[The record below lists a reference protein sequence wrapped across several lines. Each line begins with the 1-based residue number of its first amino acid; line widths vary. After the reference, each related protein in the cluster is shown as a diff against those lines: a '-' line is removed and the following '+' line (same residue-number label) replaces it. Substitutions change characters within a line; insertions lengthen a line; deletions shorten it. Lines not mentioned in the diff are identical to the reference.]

1 MGLTK
6 WILKNPKVDY
16 ENMSR
21 TLGVSELIC
30 RVLVNRKI
38 YEQIDA
44 MAFISPELNMLYN
57 PRLMKDLGKAADIIK
72 DKITSGKKIRI
83 VGDYDVDG
91 VISTYILMEALTH
104 CGALVDYDIP
114 HRVHDGYGINVSIV
128 EKAYKDG
135 IDTIITCD
143 NGIAAIDQI
152 KHAKQL
158 GMTVIVTD
166 HHEVPFVVCEDGSRC
181 HVIPDADAVV
191 DCKQTDCNYPFKLL
205 CGAAVAFKLVQVL
218 FEEFQISKD
227 IEERLYEMVAIATV
241 CDVVDLVSENRI
253 FVKKGLKTLSNTK
266 NPGLLA
272 LLMETGIHDKEL
284 SVYHLGFIIGPCIN
298 ASGRLEC
305 ARKGLEMLLCKN
317 IDEAIPL
324 ARELAQLNAQRK
336 SMTQEGIEEVC
347 AAIESSDIKNDKV
360 FIVYNNNI
368 HESIAGII
376 AGKIRERY
384 NVPTL
389 VLTDSENGVKGSG
402 RSIEEYNMFEELL
415 ACRDLLDKFGGHPMA
430 AGLSLPYE
438 NIELLRRAMNEN
450 TTLTEDDLV
459 PKLYIDA
466 QVPIETISLSMA
478 QEISILEP
486 YGKGNSK
493 PVFADKNV
501 AVTRATVIGANKNV
515 LKLKLS
521 KKTGKSID
529 AIYFGNIEDFDSYIA
544 TKFGENEKNL
554 MYEGKINNVVLDLAF
569 NIDINQYNN
578 MKSVQLVVQ
587 NFR

>member
-44 MAFISPELNMLYN
+44 MAFINPELSMLYN

-72 DKITSGKKIRI
+72 DKITSGRKIRI

-104 CGALVDYDIP
+104 CGADVDYDIP

-135 IDTIITCD
+135 VDTIITCD

-205 CGAAVAFKLVQVL
+205 CGAGVAFKLVQVL
-218 FEEFQISKD
+218 FEEFHISKD

-317 IDEAIPL
+317 VDDAIPL
-324 ARELAQLNAQRK
+324 ARELAQLNAERK

-347 AAIESSDIKNDKV
+347 AAIENTDIRNDKV
-360 FIVYNNNI
+360 FIIYNKNI

-376 AGKIRERY
+376 AGKIREKY

-450 TTLTEDDLV
+450 TVLTEDDLV

-529 AIYFGNIEDFDSYIA
+529 AIYFGSIEDFDNYIG

-578 MKSVQLVVQ
+578 MKSVQLVLQ

>member
-1 MGLTK
+1 MTK
-6 WILKNPKVDY
+6 WILKNPKVDF

-38 YEQIDA
+38 YEHIDA
-44 MAFISPELNMLYN
+44 LAFINPELSKLYN

-72 DKITSGKKIRI
+72 DKINLGKKIRI

-104 CGALVDYDIP
+104 CGAVVDYDIP

-143 NGIAAIDQI
+143 NGIAAIEQI

-191 DCKQTDCNYPFKLL
+191 DCKQTDCEYPFKLL
-205 CGAAVAFKLVQVL
+205 CGAGVAFKLVQVL
-218 FEEFQISKD
+218 FEEFHISKD

-253 FVKKGLKTLSNTK
+253 FVKKGLKTLGNTK

-317 IDEAIPL
+317 IDDAIPL
-324 ARELAQLNAQRK
+324 ARELAQLNAERK

-347 AAIESSDIKNDKV
+347 AAIENTDIKNDKV
-360 FIVYNNNI
+360 FIIYNKNI

-376 AGKIRERY
+376 AGKIREKY

-415 ACRDLLDKFGGHPMA
+415 ACRDLLDKIGGHPMA

-450 TTLTEDDLV
+450 TVLTEDDLV

-529 AIYFGNIEDFDSYIA
+529 AIYFGSIEDFDNYIS

-578 MKSVQLVVQ
+578 MKSVQLVLQ

>member
-104 CGALVDYDIP
+104 CGAVVDYDIP

-205 CGAAVAFKLVQVL
+205 CGAAVAFKLVQAL

-317 IDEAIPL
+317 IDDAIPL
-324 ARELAQLNAQRK
+324 ARELAQLNAERK

-347 AAIESSDIKNDKV
+347 AAIENTDIKNDKV
-360 FIVYNNNI
+360 FIIYNKNI

-376 AGKIRERY
+376 AGKIREKY

-450 TTLTEDDLV
+450 TVLTEDDLV

-529 AIYFGNIEDFDSYIA
+529 AIYFGNIEDFDNYIA

-578 MKSVQLVVQ
+578 MKSVQLVLQ

>member
-1 MGLTK
+1 MVLTK
-6 WILKNPKVDY
+6 WILKNPKVDF

-21 TLGVSELIC
+21 MLGVSELIC

-44 MAFISPELNMLYN
+44 MAFINPELSMLYN

-72 DKITSGKKIRI
+72 DKINSGKKIRI

-91 VISTYILMEALTH
+91 VISTYVLIEALTH

-114 HRVHDGYGINVSIV
+114 HRVHDGYGINASIID
-128 EKAYKDG
+128 KAYKDG

-166 HHEVPFVVCEDGSRC
+166 HHEVPFVACEDGSRC

-205 CGAAVAFKLVQVL
+205 CGAGVAFKLAQVL
-218 FEEFQISKD
+218 FEEFPISKG
-227 IEERLYEMVAIATV
+227 IEEQLYEMVAIATV

-253 FVKKGLKTLSNTK
+253 FVKKGLETLANTK

-272 LLMETGIHDKEL
+272 LLLETGIQDKEL

-317 IDEAIPL
+317 IDDAIPL
-324 ARELAQLNAQRK
+324 ARELAQLNAERK

-347 AAIESSDIKNDKV
+347 AAIENSEIKNDKV

-376 AGKIRERY
+376 AGKIREKY
-384 NVPTL
+384 NVPTF
-389 VLTDSENGVKGSG
+389 VLTDSESGVKGSG
-402 RSIEEYNMFEELL
+402 RSIDEYNMFEELL

-438 NIELLRRAMNEN
+438 NIELLRRAMNEK
-450 TTLTEDDLV
+450 TTLTEDDLI

-466 QVPIETISLSMA
+466 QVPIETINLSMA
-478 QEISILEP
+478 QEISVLEP

-501 AVTRATVIGANKNV
+501 AVRRATVIGANKNV
-515 LKLKLS
+515 IRLKLS
-521 KKTGKSID
+521 KKTGKDID
-529 AIYFGNIEDFDSYIA
+529 AIYFGNILDFDSYIVD
-544 TKFGENEKNL
+544 KFGENEKNL
-554 MYEGKINNVVLDLAF
+554 MYEGKNNNVVLDLAF

-578 MKSVQLVVQ
+578 IKSVQLILQ

>member
-1 MGLTK
+1 MVLTK
-6 WILKNPKVDY
+6 WILKNPKVDF

-21 TLGVSELIC
+21 MLGVSELIC

-44 MAFISPELNMLYN
+44 MAFINPELSMLYN

-72 DKITSGKKIRI
+72 DKINSGKKIRI

-91 VISTYILMEALTH
+91 VISTYVLMEALTH

-114 HRVHDGYGINVSIV
+114 HRVHDGYGINASIID
-128 EKAYKDG
+128 KAYKDG

-205 CGAAVAFKLVQVL
+205 CGAGVAFKLSQVL
-218 FEEFQISKD
+218 FEEFHISKD
-227 IEERLYEMVAIATV
+227 IEEQLYEMVAIATV

-253 FVKKGLKTLSNTK
+253 FVKKGLETLANTK

-272 LLMETGIHDKEL
+272 LLLETGIQDKEL

-317 IDEAIPL
+317 IDDAIPL
-324 ARELAQLNAQRK
+324 ARELAQLNAERK

-347 AAIESSDIKNDKV
+347 AAIENSEIKNDKV

-376 AGKIRERY
+376 AGKIREKY
-384 NVPTL
+384 NVPTF
-389 VLTDSENGVKGSG
+389 VLTDSESGVKGSG
-402 RSIEEYNMFEELL
+402 RSIDEYNMFEELL

-438 NIELLRRAMNEN
+438 NIELLRRAMNEK
-450 TTLTEDDLV
+450 TTLTEDDLI

-466 QVPIETISLSMA
+466 QVPIETINLSMA
-478 QEISILEP
+478 QEISVLEP

-501 AVTRATVIGANKNV
+501 AVRRATVIGANKNV
-515 LKLKLS
+515 IRLKLS
-521 KKTGKSID
+521 KKTGKDID
-529 AIYFGNIEDFDSYIA
+529 AIYFGNILDFDSYIVD
-544 TKFGENEKNL
+544 KFGENEKNL
-554 MYEGKINNVVLDLAF
+554 MYEGKNNNVVLDLAF

-578 MKSVQLVVQ
+578 IKSVQLILQ

>member
-6 WILKNPKVDY
+6 WILKNPRVDF

-44 MAFISPELNMLYN
+44 MAFINPELSKLYN
-57 PRLMKDLGKAADIIK
+57 PRLMKDLVKAADIIK
-72 DKITSGKKIRI
+72 DKIASGKKIRI

-91 VISTYILMEALTH
+91 VISTYVLMEALTH

-114 HRVHDGYGINVSIV
+114 HRVHDGYGINVSII

-181 HVIPDADAVV
+181 HVIPEADAVV

-205 CGAAVAFKLVQVL
+205 CGAGVVFKLAQVL
-218 FEEFQISKD
+218 FEEFHISKA
-227 IEERLYEMVAIATV
+227 IEEQLYEMVAIATV

-253 FVKKGLKTLSNTK
+253 IVKKGLETLANTK

-317 IDEAIPL
+317 IDDAIPL
-324 ARELAQLNAQRK
+324 ARELAQLNAERK

-347 AAIESSDIKNDKV
+347 AAIENSEIKNDKV

-376 AGKIRERY
+376 AGKIREKY
-384 NVPTL
+384 NVPTF
-389 VLTDSENGVKGSG
+389 VLTDSESGVKGSG
-402 RSIEEYNMFEELL
+402 RSIDEYNMFEELL

-438 NIELLRRAMNEN
+438 NIELLRRAMNEK
-450 TTLTEDDLV
+450 TTLTEDDLI

-466 QVPIETISLSMA
+466 QVPIETINLSMA
-478 QEISILEP
+478 QEISVLEP

-501 AVTRATVIGANKNV
+501 AVRRATVIGANKNV
-515 LKLKLS
+515 IRLKLS
-521 KKTGKSID
+521 KKTGKDID
-529 AIYFGNIEDFDSYIA
+529 AIYFGNILDFDSYIVD
-544 TKFGENEKNL
+544 KFGENEKNL
-554 MYEGKINNVVLDLAF
+554 MYEGKNNNVVLDLAF

-578 MKSVQLVVQ
+578 IKSVQLILQ